1 MSTLS
6 PYWGIALVTA
16 GALLLIVSNLV
27 GWTSNNMVLLSGL
40 FIIIIGVVGYVK
52 QQKKGEKY

>member
-16 GALLLIVSNLV
+16 GALLLIVSYLV

>member
-16 GALLLIVSNLV
+16 GALLLIVSYLV
-27 GWTSNNMVLLSGL
+27 GWTSNNMVLFSGL
-40 FIIIIGVVGYVK
+40 FIILIGVVGYVK